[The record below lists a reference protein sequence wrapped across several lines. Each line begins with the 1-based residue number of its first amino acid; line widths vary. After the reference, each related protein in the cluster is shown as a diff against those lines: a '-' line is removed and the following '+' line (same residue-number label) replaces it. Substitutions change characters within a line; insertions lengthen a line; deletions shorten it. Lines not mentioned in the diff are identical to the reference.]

1 MSSLMM
7 VASVCL
13 IVPTTMSSTLDSPEA
28 RTDGDILILSHGTA
42 ITLFILFVVYLYFQ
56 HKTHVFLFLDAPNDG
71 SVRNEERDN
80 PNVAEERDN
89 PNVAEERHNPNVAEE
104 EPTLGPWAAGCVL
117 ITTTLCVIG
126 CASYLVDSV
135 DGLAKAMDVG
145 KTFIGLVLIP
155 TACNAAK
162 CVNAIA
168 TSRRTRMDL
177 AVRAI
182 VGSVLQI
189 ALFVTPFLVL
199 LGWIIEQP
207 MTFNFDLFEGAVLF
221 LAVIVVSCLIQDGR
235 TNYFEGAMMVGT

>member
-13 IVPTTMSSTLDSPEA
+13 IVPTIMFSTLDSPEA
-28 RTDGDILILSHGTA
+28 RTDGDILYLSHGTA

-56 HKTHVFLFLDAPNDG
+56 HKTHAFLFLCAPNDG
-71 SVRNEERDN
+71 SVTNEERD
-80 PNVAEERDN
+80 
-89 PNVAEERHNPNVAEE
+89 HYNVAEE
-104 EPTLGPWAAGCVL
+104 EPRPTLGPGPTSCVL
-117 ITTTLCVIG
+117 IIATLCVIR
-126 CASYLVDSV
+126 CASYLLESV

-162 CVNAIA
+162 CVNAVA
-168 TSRRTRMDL
+168 TSRKIRMDL
-177 AVRAI
+177 AIRAI

-189 ALFVTPFLVL
+189 ALFVAPLLVL
-199 LGWIIEQP
+199 LGWILEQP
-207 MTFNFDLFEGAVLF
+207 MTFNFDIFEGAVLF

>member
-1 MSSLMM
+1 M

-13 IVPTTMSSTLDSPEA
+13 IVPTTMSSTLDPPDSPDSPEA
-28 RTDGDILILSHGTA
+28 RTDSDILILSHGTA
-42 ITLFILFVVYLYFQ
+42 IILFILFIVYLYFQ
-56 HKTHVFLFLDAPNDG
+56 YKTHVSLFLCTLNDG
-71 SVRNEERDN
+71 SIINGERDN
-80 PNVAEERDN
+80 HNVAEERDN
-89 PNVAEERHNPNVAEE
+89 PNVIDEERR
-104 EPTLGPWAAGCVL
+104 PTLGPWAAGCVL

-177 AVRAI
+177 AIRAI
-182 VGSVLQI
+182 VGSVLQVT
-189 ALFVTPFLVL
+189 LFVTPFLVL

-207 MTFNFDLFEGAVLF
+207 MTFNFDIFEGAVLF
-221 LAVIVVSCLIQDGR
+221 LAVMVVSCLIQDGR

>member
-13 IVPTTMSSTLDSPEA
+13 IVPTTMSSTWDSPDA
-28 RTDGDILILSHGTA
+28 STDDDILILSHGTA
-42 ITLFILFVVYLYFQ
+42 IILFILFVVYLYFQ
-56 HKTHVFLFLDAPNDG
+56 HKTHVSLFLDAPNDG
-71 SVRNEERDN
+71 SVTNEERDN
-80 PNVAEERDN
+80 HNVAEERDN
-89 PNVAEERHNPNVAEE
+89 PNVVEE
-104 EPTLGPWAAGCVL
+104 EPRPTLGPWAAGCVL
-117 ITTTLCVIG
+117 IITTLCVIK

-145 KTFIGLVLIP
+145 KTFVGLVLIP

-168 TSRRTRMDL
+168 TSRRIRMDL
-177 AVRAI
+177 AIRGI

-189 ALFVTPFLVL
+189 TLFATPFLVL

-207 MTFNFDLFEGAVLF
+207 MTFNFDVFEGAVLF